1 MIPVLGIAL
10 GLFVLILTASWWLP
24 LISVIIPDRY
34 VMAYAPDNIQKLVFE
49 IDPSEEIPTPAVV
62 YPNAASEL
70 FSRLAATSTP
80 TPQPALAASN
90 SDSEPGYLQP
100 TPVAVAPTPTLT
112 PVFSYSV
119 DPRAEDSE
127 NSADLS
133 QASHLLTGFTWEQQ
147 GYNNC
152 GPASIKVLMSYWG
165 VDFEED
171 EAADFLKP
179 NPEDPN
185 VRPDELGAYV
195 EQYGYQVLIRVGGN
209 IELLKQLILAG
220 YPVLIETGYNP
231 EPTTIGWT
239 SHYLTLAGYSDVDQE
254 FIAMDTYRR
263 PNWAYPYHEIDSYW
277 RQFNR
282 RYLVVHRPD
291 QTAAVASL
299 IGENMDD
306 ETMYTNTLY
315 TAQFEL
321 SLDRSDP
328 FGWFNLGSSLVGLGR
343 YEEAATAFD
352 QARQLGLPS
361 RFLWYQ
367 FTPFEAYLQVGRND
381 DVIALANDVL
391 AAKPTEEALYY
402 RGLAYAAEGDVN
414 AARRQLSQALRY
426 NRNYESAQLAL
437 DALGDS

>member
-1 MIPVLGIAL
+1 VIAVVAIAL
-10 GLFVLILTASWWLP
+10 GLFVLLLTAKLWLP
-24 LISVIIPDRY
+24 LISLIVPDRY
-34 VMAYAPDNIQKLVFE
+34 VMAYAPDNIQKMVFE
-49 IDPSEEIPTPAVV
+49 IDTSEEIPTPEMAN
-62 YPNAASEL
+62 PDAASEL
-70 FSRLAATSTP
+70 FSSLEATNTP
-80 TPQPALAASN
+80 TPQPAVAAEN
-90 SDSEPGYLQP
+90 AGSEAGYLQP

-165 VDFEED
+165 VDFTEE

-179 NPEDPN
+179 NQEDPN
-185 VRPDELGAYV
+185 VRPEELGAYV

-220 YPVLIETGYNP
+220 YPVLIETGYDP

-263 PNWAYPYHEIDSYW
+263 PNWAYPYHEIDRFW

-291 QTAAVASL
+291 QTAAVASI

-306 ETMYTNTLY
+306 TTMYTNTLY

-328 FGWFNLGSSLVGLGR
+328 YGWFNLGSSLVGLGR

-381 DVIALANDVL
+381 DVIDLANDVL

-402 RGLAYAAEGDVN
+402 RGLAYAAEGDVS